1 MTWGDKSAKIISR
14 SEGFLPSYAPI
25 LLLILI
31 AIALPIVIWG
41 LSRLLRPSWPGAVKA
56 SAYECGIVAATGA
69 REKFSVRYYLIAVM
83 FLVFDVETV
92 FLMPWAIQMKE
103 LGIFGLVEIG
113 IFLCLLLFGYGYIW
127 SKGALA
133 WE

>member
-1 MTWGDKSAKIISR
+1 MRGYV
-14 SEGFLPSYAPI
+14 PV

-31 AIALPIVIWG
+31 AIALPVAIWTVSW
-41 LSRLLRPSWPGAVKA
+41 LVRPHFP
-56 SAYECGIVAATGA
+56 SAAKYSTYECGIKTNSEA
-69 REKFSVRYYLIAVM
+69 REQFSVRYYLIAVM

-103 LGIFGLVEIG
+103 LAVFGLMEIG
-113 IFLCLLLFGYGYIW
+113 IFLFLLLFGYGYIW
-127 SKGALA
+127 SKGALT

>member
-1 MTWGDKSAKIISR
+1 MRGY
-14 SEGFLPSYAPI
+14 LPI

-31 AIALPIVIWG
+31 AIALPIIIWNISG
-41 LSRLLRPSWPGAVKA
+41 LIRPKFPNAAKN
-56 SAYECGIVAATGA
+56 SAYECGIKVTTEA
-69 REKFSVRYYLIAVM
+69 RERFSIRYYLIAVM

-92 FLMPWAIQMKE
+92 FLMPWAIQMKA
-103 LGIFGLVEIG
+103 LKTFGLIEIG
-113 IFLCLLLFGYGYIW
+113 IFIILLLIGYGYIW